1 MKMFLSYRRRD
12 SGGISGRLYDR
23 LIADPRIGEV
33 FIDVDAIAA
42 GEDFVKRM
50 LDAVAA
56 SDTVLVLIGS
66 GWTGGG
72 TENRLTNPDDA
83 VRLEVEAAFDAN
95 KRIIPV
101 LVDDAPMP
109 SRDDLPASLQ
119 RLVTLNAVALRHN
132 TFDTDLLA
140 LFQAL
145 GMDSGPPRRSL
156 LGRLLRLGLGSL
168 GGAVVCLLVALAN
181 KSLTGRSL
189 EATLGSSEAVVVLM
203 MVTVMGG
210 AVLALRR

>member
-1 MKMFLSYRRRD
+1 MKVFLSYRRRD

-23 LIADPRIGEV
+23 LIADPRIREV
-33 FIDVDAIAA
+33 FIDVDAIEA

-50 LDAVAA
+50 LGAVAA

-66 GWTGGG
+66 QWTGGG
-72 TENRLTNPDDA
+72 GDNRLMNAEDA
-83 VRLEVEAAFDAN
+83 VRLEVEAALDAR
-95 KRIIPV
+95 KRLIPV

-109 SRDDLPASLQ
+109 SRGDLPASLEP
-119 RLVTLNAVALRHN
+119 LITLNAVALRHN

-145 GMDSGPPRRSL
+145 GLDISPPRRGL
-156 LGRLLRLGLGSL
+156 FRRLLRIGLGSTA
-168 GGAVVCLLVALAN
+168 GAVVCLLLALAN

-203 MVTVMGG
+203 LVTVIGG
-210 AVLALRR
+210 AVVALRR